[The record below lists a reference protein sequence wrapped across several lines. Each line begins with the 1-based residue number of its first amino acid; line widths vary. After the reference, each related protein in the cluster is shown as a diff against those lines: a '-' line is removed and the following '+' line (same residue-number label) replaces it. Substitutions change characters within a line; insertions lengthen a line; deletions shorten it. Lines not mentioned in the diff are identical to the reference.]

1 MRRLLFL
8 LHGVGEHGAGWADR
22 PGGPAAVLREASR
35 GYAAF
40 RKRPLDDRARLVPL
54 SYAELLDE
62 AAARWRQAALDHA
75 KRAADGAGEAARRAG
90 ELLRQAP
97 WLAKAA
103 DALEEGAARLAP
115 LAGSLGPLAESL
127 GSVPGLSELVRQ
139 LPAVDAAWPDHA
151 SDVAAWRADSACR
164 DEVRARVAAAVR
176 AELLPLAEDGGRVSA
191 VFAAHSLGTA
201 VAHDVLDEL
210 GRRWLET
217 RGPYS
222 PRRWRWRAV
231 FMLADV
237 SRLLAVGGPESLLR
251 AGPERDP
258 ASWVRSLYEVRHA
271 WDPIDRAVP
280 KADAA
285 RRGARRLDV
294 GHAWRANVHSFGH
307 YLEHPAVHIPLLRAA
322 CGSATVTRAEEAAAL
337 AEAASRPSVVDEAA
351 RKVKGMLGRDLK

>member
-8 LHGVGEHGAGWADR
+8 LHGVGEHGAGWADK

-54 SYAELLDE
+54 SYADLLD
-62 AAARWRQAALDHA
+62 AAAGRWRQAAVDQA
-75 KRAADGAGEAARRAG
+75 KRAAEGAGEAARRAG

-103 DALEEGAARLAP
+103 DALEEGAAK
-115 LAGSLGPLAESL
+115 LGPLAERL
-127 GSVPGLSELVRQ
+127 GGLPDLSELVRQ

-151 SDVAAWRADSACR
+151 SDVAAWRADAACR

-176 AELLPLAEDGGRVSA
+176 AELLPLAEDGGRVNA

-210 GRRWLET
+210 GRRWLAS

-251 AGPERDP
+251 AGPEKDP
-258 ASWVRSLYEVRHA
+258 HSWARSLYEVRHA

-322 CGSATVTRAEEAAAL
+322 CGSGTVTRGEEAAAL
-337 AEAASRPSVVDEAA
+337 AAAAARPSVVDEAA